1 MYNHF
6 IRLDGT
12 KKVQFTFNSKITWI
26 HFNVLFSL
34 SDTFQLNT
42 PSLGLVPVGGG
53 AGDDRDGLQ
62 HPEDASQ
69 VPLQASNGRDH
80 RTSSG

>member
-1 MYNHF
+1 MSF
-6 IRLDGT
+6 
-12 KKVQFTFNSKITWI
+12 F
-26 HFNVLFSL
+26 L

-42 PSLGLVPVGGG
+42 SRLGLVPVGGG

-69 VPLQASNGRDH
+69 VPLKASDGRDH
-80 RTSSG
+80 RTSTG